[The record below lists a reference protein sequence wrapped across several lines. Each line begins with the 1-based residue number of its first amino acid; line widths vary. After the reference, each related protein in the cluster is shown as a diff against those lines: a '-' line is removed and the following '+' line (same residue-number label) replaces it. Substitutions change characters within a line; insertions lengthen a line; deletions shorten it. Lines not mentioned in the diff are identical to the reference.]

1 MYRMYYH
8 CVSVSQLL
16 GVEESDLLEALTSNS
31 VMTRGETITR
41 NNTVA
46 EACTARDA
54 MAKGLYGRLF
64 DWMVNQI
71 NCLLCFNRSPS
82 YEPLAIG
89 LLDIFGFENFPR
101 NSFEQLCI
109 NIANE
114 QIQYYFNQ
122 HIFTWEQQEYMAEG
136 IPVDLV
142 EFSDNRPVLDMLLS
156 KPMGLLALLDEESRF
171 PRSTNKSLIGTL
183 RNSSFFR
190 AYESIFNL
198 FKFLNMNLTR
208 YNCDFII

>member
-1 MYRMYYH
+1 M
-8 CVSVSQLL
+8 
-16 GVEESDLLEALTSNS
+16 EALTSNS

-41 NNTVA
+41 NNTVT
-46 EACTARDA
+46 EACAARDA

-71 NCLLCFNRSPS
+71 NCLLCFNRSPN

-171 PRSTNKSLIGTL
+171 PRATNKSLIGKTPWQFFGIYG
-183 RNSSFFR
+183 NSICLIHRQRDVFVDSCSVHCL
-190 AYESIFNL
+190 ENCTIKEL
-198 FKFLNMNLTR
+198 MN
-208 YNCDFII
+208 